1 MNNVLRGLLAGL
13 IAGLILA
20 LLFFVDSGPGA
31 NLHIVAKWFA
41 LDSKGTGAYTGFIL
55 LSILGGLFGLAFGAF
70 QRGREMTLSR
80 AVLSGLLLGVAWL
93 VILVLLLGSLV
104 GHISLGLYRIM
115 LFLATSLLYGLL
127 TGSMFYRDPFSKAR

>member
-1 MNNVLRGLLAGL
+1 MNYLFRGFLAGL
-13 IAGLILA
+13 MASLVLA

-41 LDSKGTGAYTGFIL
+41 LDSKSTGVYAGFVL
-55 LSILGGLFGLAFGAF
+55 LIILGGLSGLAFGAF

-80 AVLSGLLLGVAWL
+80 AVLSGLVLGVAWL

-104 GHISLGLYRIM
+104 SHISLGLYRNM
-115 LFLATSLLYGLL
+115 LFLVDSLLYGLL
-127 TGSMFYRDPFSKAR
+127 TGYMYYKDPFSKAR

>member
-1 MNNVLRGLLAGL
+1 MNNLRRGLLAGL
-13 IAGLILA
+13 IAGLVLA

-31 NLHIVAKWFA
+31 NLHTVAKWFA

-104 GHISLGLYRIM
+104 SHISLGLYRTM
-115 LFLATSLLYGLL
+115 LFLTTSLLYGLL
-127 TGSMFYRDPFSKAR
+127 TGSMYYWDPFSKAR